1 MAAFVRFPDFNTE
14 GCVNTET
21 DGLLLADLLKV
32 KYIKLHFSIKM
43 TEDTV
48 LPVQKASAL
57 RGGMGE
63 MLLRIN
69 CIRDRN
75 CESCEFELEC
85 IVRRVMYSK
94 MRIQPAFMSSGDSVG
109 YVVNCENYEENF
121 RAGDTLDFDILLFGR
136 MAVYFGQIL
145 QAFQYLGYS
154 GLGKNKSHFEIVE
167 VTNSK
172 RERIM
177 DGNDIYMAR
186 INLMSIGDYVAY
198 RKKDA
203 GKTEK
208 LVFHT
213 PLALKEQG
221 EYLKEFDI
229 SAIVR
234 AIERRLYM
242 LNCYEGIETER
253 KDYSEYYPDQTAQ
266 RSKNFSVRRYSN
278 RHDQKIRLDGI
289 CGDVTIEN
297 VEEEIQELLLA
308 GELIHI
314 GKNTSFGFGRYSVR

>member
-1 MAAFVRFPDFNTE
+1 MNTDRDE
-14 GCVNTET
+14 
-21 DGLLLADLLKV
+21 LLLKDLLKV
-32 KYIKLHFSIKM
+32 KYIKLHFKLRI
-43 TEDTV
+43 TEDTD

-75 CESCEFELEC
+75 CESCEFEPEC
-85 IVRRVMYSK
+85 IVRRVMYSQ
-94 MRIQPAFMSSGDSVG
+94 MRIRPSFMTSGDSVG
-109 YVVNCENYEENF
+109 YVVNCENYEEHF
-121 RAGDTLDFDILLFGR
+121 REGETLDFDLLLFGR

-145 QAFQYLGYS
+145 HAFQYLGYF
-154 GLGKNKSHFEIVE
+154 GLGKHHSHFQIAQ
-167 VTNSK
+167 VTNST
-172 RERIM
+172 REKI
-177 DGNDIYMAR
+177 MAR
-186 INLMSIGDYVAY
+186 LNLMSIGDYVAY
-198 RKKDA
+198 RKKDFVNA
-203 GKTEK
+203 EK

-221 EYLKEFDI
+221 EFLKEFDI
-229 SAIVR
+229 SAIIR

-253 KDYSEYYPDQTAQ
+253 KDYSGHFPVQTSQ
-266 RSKNFSVRRYSN
+266 RSKNFSVQRYSN
-278 RHDQKIRLDGI
+278 RHEQKIRLDGI
-289 CGDVTIEN
+289 CGDLNIEN

-314 GKNTSFGFGRYSVR
+314 GKNTSFGFGRYSVRKEADK